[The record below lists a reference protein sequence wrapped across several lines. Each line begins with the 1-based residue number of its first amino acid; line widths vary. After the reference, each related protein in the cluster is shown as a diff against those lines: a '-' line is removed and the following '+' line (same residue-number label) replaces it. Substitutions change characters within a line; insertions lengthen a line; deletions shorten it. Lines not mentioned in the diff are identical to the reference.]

1 MSMHPKVLIVDDEAP
16 LRRQVM
22 VGLAQHGYEV
32 DECEEG
38 FLALSKLKAAESKQN
53 PFGCVILDVRLPDVD
68 GLKILSV
75 IKAIY
80 SDLPVVV
87 ITGYGNEDMI
97 NTVQSHGGSIYLDK
111 PFEVDEL
118 VTQIKRI
125 VPKAEFKPEPS
136 AVVKPHVLTSG
147 LVFIKGKENADLPE
161 IYSKLYLGDGVCYC
175 DAVLG
180 EWDIVL
186 LVQAQ
191 DRKTLNRIVQH
202 QVAALDGVETF
213 EVHYCEKPAISKDLE
228 QFIQD
233 YEKAQAMSKDDG
245 GTMDGR
251 NIRKATAYAVLDA
264 DPGKLSSLYMKLYF
278 TDHVVHC
285 DVTDGGR
292 QIILLLQGISTQEIQ
307 NTIRNEIRLM
317 EGVLRIK
324 QLNTLNFSSK

>member
-1 MSMHPKVLIVDDEAP
+1 MNIRPRVLIVDDEAP

-38 FLALSKLKAAESKQN
+38 LSALSKIKAAESRQN
-53 PFGCVILDVRLPDVD
+53 PFGCVILDLRLPDID

-75 IKAIY
+75 IKSIY

-97 NTVQSHGGSIYLDK
+97 NTVHSHGGSVYLDK
-111 PFEVDEL
+111 PFEVDDL
-118 VTQIKRI
+118 VAQIKR
-125 VPKAEFKPEPS
+125 VAPKIDNKPERKTATEPQ
-136 AVVKPHVLTSG
+136 VLTSG
-147 LVFIKGKENADLPE
+147 LVFIRGAKDADLYD

-191 DRKTLNRIVQH
+191 NRKSLQQMVNSYIESVK
-202 QVAALDGVETF
+202 GVEAF
-213 EVHYCEKPAISKDLE
+213 EVHYCEKPIISRDLE
-228 QFIQD
+228 EFIQD
-233 YEKAQAMSKDDG
+233 YEKVQAMDKAGDG
-245 GTMDGR
+245 DMGGR
-251 NIRKATAYAVLDA
+251 DIRKATSYAVLDVE
-264 DPGKLSSLYMKLYF
+264 PGKLSYLYMKLYF
-278 TDHVVHC
+278 TDNVVHC
-285 DVTDGGR
+285 DVTDGGK
-292 QIILLLQGISTQEIQ
+292 QIILLLQGSSTQDIQ
-307 NTIRNEIRLM
+307 NKIRNEIRLI